1 MWPAEIDLRSQ
12 YKAADEESLTEN
24 ILVDGFNV
32 FMVNNNTSLIFLWQ
46 LRKTSAAEWIS
57 SVTCA
62 CVIYT
67 TFCWGADELQILLLW

>member
-12 YKAADEESLTEN
+12 YKAADEESRTEN

-32 FMVNNNTSLIFLWQ
+32 FRVNLSVSDYLWQ

-67 TFCWGADELQILLLW
+67 TFCWAADELRILLLW

>member
-12 YKAADEESLTEN
+12 YKAADEESRTEN

-32 FMVNNNTSLIFLWQ
+32 FMVNNNTSLI
-46 LRKTSAAEWIS
+46 IS

-67 TFCWGADELQILLLW
+67 TFCWAADELRILLLW